1 MDFVQKKKNLSAQ
14 SYRENSISAQEQN
27 HLSFIFQST
36 ESFQRL
42 FFKRNLR
49 ATATSAINCFQHIGW
64 NLGIFILGFGKI
76 QTLTWLQ
83 YVWGRKGV
91 KWLSRRRRQTHLL
104 LKLNNAN
111 YAEQHQCQQG
121 SSPSTWK
128 EMALFPN
135 QS

>member
-1 MDFVQKKKNLSAQ
+1 MCKRKKIFLLNLIEKIPFQLKSKITLVLFSKALSPFKDF
-14 SYRENSISAQEQN
+14 
-27 HLSFIFQST
+27 
-36 ESFQRL
+36 

-64 NLGIFILGFGKI
+64 NLGIFILGFGTI
-76 QTLTWLQ
+76 QTLTWWQ

-111 YAEQHQCQQG
+111 YAEKHQCQQG